1 METQERIKAI
11 NSVLRDYF
19 ADKTNPRQVPALEL
33 MGLFIDKGIFNKDH
47 RHGLPIRNIL
57 RKLHSEDRLHAIPYA
72 RGELKKK
79 NIYWTFADANADV
92 DANTLL
98 PNCSVYVSNDT
109 SVRKKGS
116 SRANSDEHYVIGLC
130 NEVLKREASKQ
141 HCFDFLL
148 GDTGKKLPVDAYYED
163 LNLVIEYY
171 ESQHMESTPFFD
183 NKITVS
189 GVSRREQ
196 RCLYDERRRVELPKH
211 GIKIM
216 ILHYSD
222 FGTTKRLKRNRKHDI
237 EVVKKKLVEYLHAV

>member
-1 METQERIKAI
+1 M
-11 NSVLRDYF
+11 
-19 ADKTNPRQVPALEL
+19 
-33 MGLFIDKGIFNKDH
+33 
-47 RHGLPIRNIL
+47 
-57 RKLHSEDRLHAIPYA
+57 
-72 RGELKKK
+72 
-79 NIYWTFADANADV
+79 

-98 PNCSVYVSNDT
+98 SNGSVDVSNDT

-130 NEVLKREASKQ
+130 NEVLKREASQQ

-222 FGTTKRLKRNRKHDI
+222 FGTTKRLKRNKEHDI

>member
-1 METQERIKAI
+1 MEKQELIKAI
-11 NSVLRDYF
+11 NNVLRDYF
-19 ADKTNPRQVPALEL
+19 ADKTNPRIVPALEF
-33 MGLFIDKGIFNKDH
+33 MGLFVDKGIFNKDY
-47 RHGLPIRNIL
+47 RNGLPIRNIL
-57 RKLHSEDRLHAIPYA
+57 RKLHSEGRLHAIPYA

-98 PNCSVYVSNDT
+98 PNCSVDVSNGV
-109 SVRKKGS
+109 SVRKKSS

-171 ESQHMESTPFFD
+171 ESQHMES
-183 NKITVS
+183 VS